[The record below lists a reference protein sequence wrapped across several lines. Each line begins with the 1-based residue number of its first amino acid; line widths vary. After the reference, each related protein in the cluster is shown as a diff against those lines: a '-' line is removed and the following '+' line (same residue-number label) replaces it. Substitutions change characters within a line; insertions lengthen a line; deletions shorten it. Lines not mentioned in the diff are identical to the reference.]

1 MSAACGFGITGGLPW
16 DATLEMKKAAILA
29 VAKSGLCGDFFE
41 IINFGEPDESI
52 WQVTCGK
59 RDAAMRQLRAED
71 VPWWKFWVPQN
82 ADIDAARIRKAWATS
97 AGGGLSYDE
106 WVTLGADI
114 FAPGYT
120 GRDISRLEIP
130 GSSHGWTVTDLE
142 SGIHMTNYL
151 IEESEDDDYEGLM
164 RAFEIAQEMKFLVV
178 ISG

>member
-41 IINFGEPDESI
+41 IINFGEADESI

-114 FAPGYT
+114 FAPAIRGVT
-120 GRDISRLEIP
+120 SAAWKFPEAATVGRSRVWNP
-130 GSSHGWTVTDLE
+130 
-142 SGIHMTNYL
+142 
-151 IEESEDDDYEGLM
+151 
-164 RAFEIAQEMKFLVV
+164 AFT
-178 ISG
+178 